1 MFGSGLRKTALALV
15 ALVGLSGCAATYTA
29 VAKREL
35 DVQTK
40 MTDTI
45 FLDPVPP
52 SERTVFVEV
61 KNTSDKPDLDIER
74 PIRERIASRGWQ
86 IVDDPRRA
94 RFILQ
99 ANVLQAGRTSETA
112 AEQMYGRGYGAPVT
126 GAAVGGT
133 AGYVIGR
140 AAPGNAAVWGLG
152 GAIVGGLA
160 ETVSGAAV
168 QDVTYSIVTDI
179 QIQERAPGEVVSET
193 RTSRVA
199 QGRSG
204 QIAQTSSRTT
214 DMRRHTTRV
223 MSIANKVNL
232 DWPEAAPQLVDGLTR
247 VVAGIF

>member
-1 MFGSGLRKTALALV
+1 MIRPRLFATLPV
-15 ALVGLSGCAATYTA
+15 LVGTLVLTACAATYTS
-29 VAKREL
+29 VAKRNL

-45 FLDPVPP
+45 FLDPVP
-52 SERTVFVEV
+52 SGARTVFVEV
-61 KNTSDKPDLDIER
+61 KNSSDKPDLDLEG
-74 PIRERIASRGWQ
+74 PIRERIRSRGYQ

-94 RFILQ
+94 HFILQ

-112 AEQMYGRGYGAPVT
+112 AEQMYGRGYGAPIT

-133 AGYVIGR
+133 AGYVIGK

-152 GAIVGGLA
+152 GAVVGGLA
-160 ETVSGAAV
+160 ETVAGAAV

-193 RTSRVA
+193 RSGTVK

-204 QIAQTSSRTT
+204 QIAQSSSRTT

-223 MSIANKVNL
+223 VSVANKVNL
-232 DWPEAAPQLVDGLTR
+232 EWPEAAPQLVDGLTR
-247 VVAGIF
+247 VVAGLF

>member
-1 MFGSGLRKTALALV
+1 MLGSLVRSKALLVLALF
-15 ALVGLSGCAATYTA
+15 ALTGCAATYTA
-29 VAKREL
+29 VAKRNL

-45 FLDPVPP
+45 FLDPVAPA
-52 SERTVFVEV
+52 ERTVFVEV
-61 KNTSDKPDLDIER
+61 KNTSDKPDLDLAG
-74 PIRERIASRGWQ
+74 PIRERIASRGYQ
-86 IVDDPRRA
+86 VVDDPRRA
-94 RFILQ
+94 RYILQ

-112 AEQMYGRGYGAPVT
+112 AEQMYGRGYGAPIT

-133 AGYVIGR
+133 AGYVIGK

-152 GAIVGGLA
+152 GAVVGGLA
-160 ETVSGAAV
+160 ETVAGAAV
-168 QDVTYSIVTDI
+168 QDVTYSIITDI

-193 RTSRVA
+193 RRGTVR

-204 QIAQTSSRTT
+204 EIAQTSSRTT

-223 MSIANKVNL
+223 MSMANKVNL
-232 DWPEAAPQLVDGLTR
+232 EWAEAAPQLVDGLTR

>member
-1 MFGSGLRKTALALV
+1 MRRGAVGSVVALAAML
-15 ALVGLSGCAATYTA
+15 GLSGCAATYTA

-45 FLDPVPP
+45 FLEPVPP
-52 SERTVFVEV
+52 AQRTVFVEV

-86 IVDDPRRA
+86 IVEDPRRA
-94 RFILQ
+94 HVILQ

-112 AEQMYGRGYGAPVT
+112 AEQMYGRGYGAPIT

-140 AAPGNAAVWGLG
+140 SAPGNAAVWGLG
-152 GAIVGGLA
+152 GAVVGGLA
-160 ETVSGAAV
+160 ETVAGAAV
-168 QDVTYSIVTDI
+168 QDVTYSIITDI

-193 RTSRVA
+193 RSGTVR

-223 MSIANKVNL
+223 MSMANKVNL
-232 DWPEAAPQLVDGLTR
+232 DWNEAAPQLVDGLTR
-247 VVAGIF
+247 VVAGLL

>member
-1 MFGSGLRKTALALV
+1 MRWRSSAGAAVFVAALAL
-15 ALVGLSGCAATYTA
+15 GGCAATYTA
-29 VAKREL
+29 VAKRNL

-45 FLDPVPP
+45 FLEPVPP
-52 SERTVFVEV
+52 AQRTVFVEV

-86 IVDDPRRA
+86 VVDDPRRA
-94 RFILQ
+94 RVILQ

-112 AEQMYGRGYGAPVT
+112 AEQMYGRGFGAPIT

-140 AAPGNAAVWGLG
+140 NVPGDAAVWGLG
-152 GAIVGGLA
+152 GALVGGLA
-160 ETVSGAAV
+160 ETVTGAAV
-168 QDVTYSIVTDI
+168 QDVTYSIITDI
-179 QIQERAPGEVVSET
+179 QVQERAPGEVVTET
-193 RTSRVA
+193 RAGTVR
-199 QGRSG
+199 QGRSAE
-204 QIAQTSSRTT
+204 IRQTATRTT
-214 DMRRHTTRV
+214 DMRRYTTRV

-232 DWPEAAPQLVDGLTR
+232 DWPEAAPQLVDGLVR

>member
-1 MFGSGLRKTALALV
+1 MSTIRRAACVMVAAGAV
-15 ALVGLSGCAATYTA
+15 ALGGCAATYTS
-29 VAKREL
+29 VAKRQL

-52 SERTVFVEV
+52 GQRTVYVEV
-61 KNTSDKPDLDIER
+61 KNTSDKPDLDIA
-74 PIRERIASRGWQ
+74 PAVRERIAARGYQ
-86 IVDDPRRA
+86 IVEDPRRA
-94 RFILQ
+94 HFILQ

-133 AGYVIGR
+133 AGYVIGK

-152 GAIVGGLA
+152 GAVVGGLA
-160 ETVSGAAV
+160 ETITGAAV
-168 QDVTYSIVTDI
+168 QDVTYSIITDI
-179 QIQERAPGEVVSET
+179 QIQERAPGQVVSET
-193 RTSRVA
+193 QSATVK

-204 QIAQTSSRTT
+204 QITQSTARTT
-214 DMRRHTTRV
+214 DMKRHTTRV
-223 MSIANKVNL
+223 MSMANKVNL

-247 VVAGIF
+247 VIAGLF

>member
-1 MFGSGLRKTALALV
+1 MFGSPVRSTALVVLGVLALT
-15 ALVGLSGCAATYTA
+15 GCAATYTA
-29 VAKREL
+29 VAKRNL

-52 SERTVFVEV
+52 AERTVFVEV

-74 PIRERIASRGWQ
+74 PIRERIASRGYQ
-86 IVDDPRRA
+86 LVDDPRRA
-94 RFILQ
+94 RYILQ

-126 GAAVGGT
+126 GAAVGST
-133 AGYVIGR
+133 AGYVIGK

-152 GAIVGGLA
+152 GAVVGGLA

-168 QDVTYSIVTDI
+168 QDVTYSIITDI

-193 RTSRVA
+193 RSGTVK

-223 MSIANKVNL
+223 MSMANKVNL
-232 DWPEAAPQLVDGLTR
+232 EWAEAAPQLVDGLTR